1 MAWPKGFEGPSPS
14 SPRLAVGR
22 AMPPFAHHSVGYVGL
37 GQPNM
42 ERPGLGT
49 VHSPLP
55 SCPPQLCVS
64 EVWIVQKNLQ
74 P

>member
-1 MAWPKGFEGPSPS
+1 
-14 SPRLAVGR
+14 
-22 AMPPFAHHSVGYVGL
+22 MPPFAHHSVGYVGL

-64 EVWIVQKNLQ
+64 ELWIVQKNLQ